1 MAKYVMRSFYGNEI
15 KEVNSERKRDE
26 LIELG
31 FTEIKEATTE
41 ARSIE
46 KMKVSEIEVIAESN
60 GIDLS
65 DCKNREEKISKIRES
80 INYK

>member
-1 MAKYVMRSFYGNEI
+1 MFTLKNKYGNIVKNVET
-15 KEVNSERKRDE
+15 ERE
-26 LIELG
+26 
-31 FTEIKEATTE
+31 KEALLDKGYVLAYEKNE
-41 ARSIE
+41 AQSIE
-46 KMKVSEIEVIAESN
+46 KMKVSELESIAESN